1 MPSSREIYFSTY
13 QSLAEDS
20 NRVGAFRNLPRDFFD
35 LIVIDECHRGSATDD
50 SNWRIILNYF
60 NQSVQLGLTATPLR
74 DDNKDTYA
82 YFGNPLYTYSLRQGI
97 EDGFLAPYIV
107 HRVVTEADAT
117 GWRPQQGQRDARGEI
132 IPDGLYATPDFE
144 NSLSLLTKNK
154 SCCKTSL

>member
-1 MPSSREIYFSTY
+1 M
-13 QSLAEDS
+13 AEDS

-50 SNWRIILNYF
+50 SNWRVILNYF
-60 NQSVQLGLTATPLR
+60 DQSVQLGLTATPLR

-107 HRVVTEADAT
+107 HRVVTEANAT
-117 GWRPQQGQRDARGEI
+117 GWRPQAGQRIQEEKLFLMDCMQ
-132 IPDGLYATPDFE
+132 
-144 NSLSLLTKNK
+144 LLILKILFHFYTHK

>member
-1 MPSSREIYFSTY
+1 
-13 QSLAEDS
+13 
-20 NRVGAFRNLPRDFFD
+20 
-35 LIVIDECHRGSATDD
+35 
-50 SNWRIILNYF
+50 
-60 NQSVQLGLTATPLR
+60 LR

-117 GWRPQQGQRDARGEI
+117 GWRPQQGQRDARVEI

-144 NSLSLLTKNK
+144 NLLSLLPRTKAVAKHLYDFMLKNGRFDK
-154 SCCKTSL
+154 SIVFCVDQEHADQFRREISNLNADLVR